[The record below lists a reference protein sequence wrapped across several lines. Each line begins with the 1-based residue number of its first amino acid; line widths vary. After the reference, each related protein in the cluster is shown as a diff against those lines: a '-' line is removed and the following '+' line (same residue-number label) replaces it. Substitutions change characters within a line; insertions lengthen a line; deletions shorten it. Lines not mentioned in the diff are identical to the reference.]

1 MLCKNITDG
10 LTLSESLF
18 TLESFSSYLFYT
30 NSKTKI
36 LMLCKYNFVSQASTT
51 KMFAVSSVLD
61 HWGKKIPQNF
71 FLGGVPKFLL
81 YYLVNPPCNV
91 H

>member
-10 LTLSESLF
+10 LTLSECLF
-18 TLESFSSYLFYT
+18 TLEPFSSYLFYT

-61 HWGKKIPQNF
+61 HWGKKYTKKKFWEGYLNF
-71 FLGGVPKFLL
+71 YFTT
-81 YYLVNPPCNV
+81 
-91 H
+91 